1 MNSLIHWPSV
11 SMKTT
16 FVTHSCSV
24 LVRLSLATLLLSSG
38 CSRSAETPEVKLERA
53 RILMQRG
60 RPAEAVPVLNEVSSA
75 DIEND
80 EVYYQRGV
88 AHEQLDLLDKAL
100 EDYSLCLKYA
110 PDRHDALNNKAVVL
124 AKMEKFAEAAN
135 EFQKLVEDSP
145 EDPLAYRNRA
155 LCFADLKRFDE
166 ALADYAKAIE
176 LAPSDPAGWF
186 QRANVYLTQKR
197 YEEAIADYTRAIE
210 LDGQLSMAIM
220 NRGVA
225 YYRTRNLDAAKKD
238 LARAQEMDESI
249 VIPDIDFFDAGKTA
263 PSADSAASWN
273 TFRSASESIL
283 AEQGLRDIKFESE
296 FPRLLCGICNASHA
310 EGTRRVL
317 VCGRGSDGLVF
328 VPDVEPSSASSDSIL
343 ILRVSEAGKVEQ
355 EKFLPDAAKEQ
366 ISPLQRFSSF
376 K

>member
-1 MNSLIHWPSV
+1 MKTLLNITIRFSV
-11 SMKTT
+11 SLCCALL
-16 FVTHSCSV
+16 FVST
-24 LVRLSLATLLLSSG
+24 G

-60 RPAEAVPVLNEVSSA
+60 RPAEAVPLLSEVGAA
-75 DIEND
+75 DQEND

-110 PDRHDALNNKAVVL
+110 PDRRDALNNKAVVL
-124 AKMEKFAEAAN
+124 AKMEKFEEAAN
-135 EFQKLVEDSP
+135 EFRKLVERNP

-197 YEEAIADYTRAIE
+197 HEEAIADYTRAIE
-210 LDGQLSMAIM
+210 LDAQLSMAIM

-225 YYRTRNLDAAKKD
+225 YYRTRNLEAAKKD
-238 LARAQEMDESI
+238 LERAQEMDDSI
-249 VIPDIDFFDAGKTA
+249 VIPDIDFFDVSKTTDNAGRSITW
-263 PSADSAASWN
+263 DSVRDAAE
-273 TFRSASESIL
+273 AIL
-283 AEQGLRDIKFESE
+283 KERGYSDLKFESE
-296 FPRLLCGICNASHA
+296 FPSLLCAICTVTSAEGPHRVFVSGRGLDDLIYLPDAELSPNAS
-310 EGTRRVL
+310 
-317 VCGRGSDGLVF
+317 
-328 VPDVEPSSASSDSIL
+328 DSVL
-343 ILRVSEAGKVEQ
+343 ILRTNASGKVEL
-355 EKFLPDAAKEQ
+355 EKFIEDAAKEQ
-366 ISPLQRFSSF
+366 MAPLQRFSSF
-376 K
+376 N

>member
-1 MNSLIHWPSV
+1 MKTLFTIFLSRISV
-11 SMKTT
+11 SLY
-16 FVTHSCSV
+16 C
-24 LVRLSLATLLLSSG
+24 TLLFLSFG

-60 RPAEAVPVLNEVSSA
+60 RAAEAIPLLSEVSSA
-75 DIEND
+75 DQQND

-110 PDRHDALNNKAVVL
+110 PDRRDALNNKAVVL
-124 AKMEKFAEAAN
+124 AKMEKFEEAAN
-135 EFQKLVEDSP
+135 EFRKLVERNP

-155 LCFADLKRFDE
+155 LCFADLRRFDE

-197 YEEAIADYTRAIE
+197 CEEAIADYTRAIE
-210 LDGQLSMAIM
+210 LDAQLSMAIM

-225 YYRTRNLDAAKKD
+225 QYRVRNFEAAKKD
-238 LARAQEMDESI
+238 LERAQEMDESI
-249 VIPDIDFFDAGKTA
+249 VIPDIDFFDVNKTA
-263 PSADSAASWN
+263 DNAG
-273 TFRSASESIL
+273 RSAPWDSFRTAAETIL
-283 AEQGLRDIKFESE
+283 TERGYSSLKFESE
-296 FPRLLCGICNASHA
+296 FPGVRCGICRVTST
-310 EGTRRVL
+310 EGPRHIFVS
-317 VCGRGSDGLVF
+317 GRGSDGVLYI
-328 VPDVEPSSASSDSIL
+328 PDADLSLKSSDSIL
-343 ILRVSEAGKVEQ
+343 ILQANESGQVEL
-355 EKFLPDAAKEQ
+355 ERFIEDAAKEQ
-366 ISPLQRFSSF
+366 ITPLQRFSSF